1 MNDKF
6 LKRLAHISPIFEQKI
21 REIDELKNK
30 WSTGATLDRQIL
42 MRLKKS
48 VLVTST
54 GASTRI
60 EGSQMSDEDIE
71 KLMRGLSIQ
80 KFKDRDVQE
89 VKGYYELLTN
99 IFDGYQSI
107 PFSESTIKFFHR
119 ELLKH
124 ADKDELHR
132 GEYKKVENRVEMIN
146 NTGESIG
153 VLFDTTKAYL
163 TPKEMQELVEWTQE
177 AFLEKKYH
185 PLLIVG
191 NFIVEFLN
199 IHPFQDGNGRISR
212 VLTNLILLQQGYLYM
227 PYISHEKLVEDN
239 KPEYYLALRK
249 AQKTFRTE
257 NEDLS
262 PWLSFFFG
270 IMLEQ
275 SKRAV
280 ALLSEEETDKLLSK
294 QQQIVWKYMETVSES
309 SPIEISKATG
319 IPRPTVVQSIAKLL
333 KMKRIERIGLGRS
346 TRYRKI

>member
-1 MNDKF
+1 MNNRF
-6 LKRLAHISPIFEQKI
+6 SKRTALISSVFEQQI

-30 WSTGATLDRQIL
+30 WSTGAELDRQIL
-42 MRLKKS
+42 SRLKKS

-80 KFKDRDVQE
+80 KFKDRDMQE

-99 IFDGYQSI
+99 IFDRYQSI

-124 ADKDELHR
+124 ADKDQLHR
-132 GEYKKVENRVEMIN
+132 GEYKKIENRVEMIN
-146 NTGESIG
+146 NAGESIG

-212 VLTNLILLQQGYLYM
+212 ILANLMLLQHGYLYM
-227 PYISHEKLVEDN
+227 PYISHEKLIEDN

-249 AQKTFRTE
+249 SQKTFRTDS
-257 NEDLS
+257 EDLT
-262 PWLSFFFG
+262 PWLQFFFG
-270 IMLEQ
+270 VMLEQ

-280 ALLSEEETDKLLSK
+280 ALLSTEETDKLLSK
-294 QQQIVWKYMETVSES
+294 QQQIVWKYMETVSETA
-309 SPIEISKATG
+309 PLEISKATG
-319 IPRPTVVQSIAKLL
+319 VPRPTVSQAITKLL